1 MLRKEKAIRAFP
13 VEEYFSQ
20 RMRAR
25 LVLAGL
31 LYCACAAAAD
41 QTVNVGPGIAFSPA
55 SVTVA
60 PGEKVTWVWAGVF
73 HSSTSDS
80 QSGAEVWDSGII
92 STGQF
97 SHTFTTPG
105 TYPYYCIVHSFPGG
119 TAMNG
124 SVQVLGAVTPT
135 PTATPPPSVTTTFS
149 PTLTP
154 TGLILTSTPTATAP
168 PSLTP
173 TSPSSTPS
181 VTFTPFRGSV
191 PMLGSAARVALVL
204 GLIVAAWAL
213 LFFSRS
219 R

>member
-1 MLRKEKAIRAFP
+1 
-13 VEEYFSQ
+13 
-20 RMRAR
+20 MRAR

-31 LYCACAAAAD
+31 LYCACAAAD

-55 SVTVA
+55 NVTVA

-80 QSGAEVWDSGII
+80 QIGAEVWDSGII
-92 STGQF
+92 STGSF

-105 TYPYYCIVHSFPGG
+105 TYPYYCRVHSFPGG

-135 PTATPPPSVTTTFS
+135 PTATPPP
-149 PTLTP
+149 TLTP
-154 TGLILTSTPTATAP
+154 TGLTLTSTPTTTVL

-173 TSPSSTPS
+173 TSAPTTPS
-181 VTFTPFRGSV
+181 VTFTPFRGAV
-191 PMLGSAARVALVL
+191 PMLGGVARLALAL
-204 GLIVAAWAL
+204 GLVAAALAL

>member
-1 MLRKEKAIRAFP
+1 
-13 VEEYFSQ
+13 
-20 RMRAR
+20 MRAR

-31 LYCACAAAAD
+31 LYCACAAAD

-55 SVTVA
+55 NVTVA

-80 QSGAEVWDSGII
+80 QIGAEVWDSGII

-105 TYPYYCIVHSFPGG
+105 TYPYYCQVHSFPGG

-124 SVQVLGAVTPT
+124 TIQVTGLTTPT
-135 PTATPPPSVTTTFS
+135 PTQTPPPTVT

-154 TGLILTSTPTATAP
+154 TGLTLTSTPTATAP

-173 TSPSSTPS
+173 TSPPTTPS

-191 PMLGSAARVALVL
+191 PMLGSAGRVALVL
-204 GLIVAAWAL
+204 GLIAAAWAL